1 MNLDLKNLPDDPV
14 LLKQIIIMLVDEI
27 QHLKEEITLL
37 KKQLFGKSSE
47 KNIKATQSKT
57 EVVTVDNN
65 TNNEAL
71 GGKDKKQPKRQKLP
85 DHLPREQVTLDP
97 PSICPECGGSK
108 FRTIDQDT
116 SEVLEYVPSTF
127 KVIRYIRPRCACTN
141 CEKIVQAYPPSLA
154 ISKGKAGSGLLA
166 HVLIQKYCNHL
177 PMYRQSQIYA
187 RESIDLPRSTLSSW
201 AIQCSTLLEPLVA
214 ELRKTIFS
222 SSHIHGDDTT
232 VKVLAP
238 GTGKTKVGRIWT
250 YVRDG
255 RSYSD
260 KTPPAVC
267 YFYSPD
273 RKGERPREHLE
284 NFKGT
289 LHADAYS
296 GYDKLYESN
305 TIDEAACWA
314 HTRRKFY
321 EITIASNN
329 AKIANAT
336 LEQMG
341 KIYQIEASIK
351 GLAPEDRLKARQEKS
366 KKLVK
371 DLFTDFKTAVTKL
384 PKQSATRKA
393 INYAVNNQVA
403 LMRFLEDG
411 KIQIDNNI
419 AERAMRG
426 VAVGRKNWLFAGS
439 DEGGRTAANIYSL
452 IETAKLIGVNP
463 QLYMARVLDIIQ
475 DYNSSKLAELLPWN
489 LLIPNSINT
498 S

>member
-1 MNLDLKNLPDDPV
+1 
-14 LLKQIIIMLVDEI
+14 MLVDEVQRLEEKVAKM
-27 QHLKEEITLL
+27 QHLEEEIALL

-47 KNIKATQSKT
+47 KVVKATQSKT
-57 EVVTVDNN
+57 EAVTVDNST
-65 TNNEAL
+65 TNKEAIDDQ
-71 GGKDKKQPKRQKLP
+71 DKKQPKRQKLP

-97 PSICPECGGSK
+97 PSICPECGGDK

-127 KVIRYIRPRCACTN
+127 KVIKYIRPRCVCIE

-166 HVLIQKYCNHL
+166 YVLIQKCCNHL
-177 PMYRQSQIYA
+177 PMYRQSQMYA
-187 RESIDLPRSTLSSW
+187 REGIDLPRSTLSSW

-214 ELRKTIFS
+214 ELRKSIFS

-232 VKVLAP
+232 VRVLAP

-255 RSYSD
+255 RSYGD
-260 KTPPAVC
+260 KNPPAAC

-296 GYDKLYESN
+296 GYDKLYEN
-305 TIDEAACWA
+305 KAIDEAACWA

-321 EITIASNN
+321 EVTVASNN
-329 AKIANAT
+329 AKIAHAT
-336 LEQMG
+336 LDQMS
-341 KIYQIEASIK
+341 KIYEIEASIK

-371 DLFTDFKTAVTKL
+371 DLFTDFKIAVTKL

-393 INYAVNNQVA
+393 INYAINNRVA

-426 VAVGRKNWLFAGS
+426 IAVGRRNWLFAGS
-439 DEGGRTAANIYSL
+439 DDGGHTAANIYSL
-452 IETAKLIGVNP
+452 VETAKLNGINP
-463 QLYMARVLDIIQ
+463 QLYLARVLDIIQ
-475 DYNSSKLAELLPWN
+475 DYNSTKLAELLPWN
-489 LLIPNSINT
+489 LPLPDSINT